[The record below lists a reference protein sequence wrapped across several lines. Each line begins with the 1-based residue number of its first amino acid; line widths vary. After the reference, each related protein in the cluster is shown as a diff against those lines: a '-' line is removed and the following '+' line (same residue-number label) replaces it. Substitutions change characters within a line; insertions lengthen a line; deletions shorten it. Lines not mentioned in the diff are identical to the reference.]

1 MRSIAASP
9 ARTAL
14 KISQLTRRPPGGMP
28 LMNSLATRGR
38 ELDALRAI
46 RTAKDPDEAQRL
58 LAAELPGEFAAVRTR
73 PRNHFTSCLY
83 RDAGSF
89 ANGIK
94 TPTIA
99 TDLIPAAQSFQRL
112 ARRRGTGRPP
122 PGSVKQKLRWQSLTQ
137 IYKLDRQKAGCSSTR
152 GGTDSVPSPFFCR
165 AHWGLESSWLVDLFL
180 MVLRYLLLTQ
190 KPKRI

>member
-1 MRSIAASP
+1 VRSIAASP

-38 ELDALRAI
+38 ELDALRAT

-99 TDLIPAAQSFQRL
+99 TDLIPAAQLPAPCAAPRDRTPSSRFRETKTSLAVPDPDLQTGPAESRL
-112 ARRRGTGRPP
+112 LFYPGRD
-122 PGSVKQKLRWQSLTQ
+122 GLRP
-137 IYKLDRQKAGCSSTR
+137 
-152 GGTDSVPSPFFCR
+152 VPFF
-165 AHWGLESSWLVDLFL
+165 LSSSLGVREFVARWTCF
-180 MVLRYLLLTQ
+180 
-190 KPKRI
+190 